1 MLAVNLEQTI
11 VTAHTPRAVHL
22 DRIREETPSTRSFW
36 FNDESLHNAKPGQF
50 AMVWVPIIDEVP
62 MSVLAIHGK
71 SEAGVVIKKGGPVS
85 VSLWE
90 KNVGD
95 RFWIR
100 GPYGRPFH
108 VGHHQKLLV
117 VGGGTGLV
125 PLISL
130 LVHLRGRDVTLVT
143 GARTASELLFR
154 DWLITESKEHRFKLF
169 FATDDGT
176 YGEKSQVP
184 TVVAQLL
191 QKEHFDAIYTCG
203 PEPMMKMVYDLGL
216 EKRCH
221 VQVSLERV
229 FKCGVGICAA
239 CVIGPYLACRDGPV
253 FTDAELSG
261 MPEFGRTRRDLSG
274 KKVPLGQGH

>member
-1 MLAVNLEQTI
+1 MEQPTHQP
-11 VTAHTPRAVHL
+11 HTPRAVRL
-22 DRIREETPSTRSFW
+22 EKIQDETPSIRSFW
-36 FNDESLHNAKPGQF
+36 FSDTSLHNAKPGQF
-50 AMVWVPIIDEVP
+50 AMVWVPGVDEVP
-62 MSVLAIHGK
+62 MSVLAIHGR
-71 SEAGVVIKKGGPVS
+71 SEAGAVVKKGGPVS
-85 VSLWE
+85 TALWE
-90 KNVGD
+90 KKVGD
-95 RFWIR
+95 KFWVR
-100 GPYGRPFH
+100 GPYGRPFT
-108 VGHHQKLLV
+108 VGHHHKLLV

-143 GARTASELLFR
+143 GARTASELLFKE
-154 DWLITESKEHRFKLF
+154 WLTRESKENRFKLV

-176 YGEKSQVP
+176 FGEKSLVP
-184 TVVAQLL
+184 KVVERVLYGEQ
-191 QKEHFDAIYTCG
+191 FDAVYTCG
-203 PEPMMKMVYDLGL
+203 PEPMMKMVYDLAL

-221 VQVSLERV
+221 IQVSLERV

-261 MPEFGRTRRDLSG
+261 MPEFGHTRRDLSG

>member
-1 MLAVNLEQTI
+1 LEQSTHLP
-11 VTAHTPRAVHL
+11 HTPRVVRL
-22 DRIREETPSTRSFW
+22 ERIQDETPSIRSFW
-36 FNDESLHNAKPGQF
+36 FSDTSLHDAKPGQF
-50 AMVWVPIIDEVP
+50 AMVWVPGVDEVP

-85 VSLWE
+85 VALWE
-90 KNVGD
+90 KKVGD
-95 RFWIR
+95 RFWVR

-108 VGHHQKLLV
+108 VGHHQKLLI

-130 LVHLRGRDVTLVT
+130 LVHLRGREITLIT
-143 GARTASELLFR
+143 GARTASELLFK
-154 DWLITESKEHRFKLF
+154 DWLTRESREQHFELI

-176 YGEKSQVP
+176 YGDKNQVP
-184 TVVAQLL
+184 KVVEHTL
-191 QKEHFDAIYTCG
+191 QRQKFDAIYTCG
-203 PEPMMKMVYDLGL
+203 PEPMMKTVYDLAV

-221 VQVSLERV
+221 IQVSLERV

-261 MPEFGRTRRDLSG
+261 MPEFGQTRRDLSG
-274 KKVPLGQGH
+274 KKVSLSQGH